1 MGSRVLKLTRQS
13 DNAKRLSQGMVK
25 ILRKEKC
32 QPHIGQTRLS
42 GVLAKPSRLQRNGR
56 KDRNMGLKLS
66 AGLGLALLVLS
77 GAFKLYYDK
86 SQSEIKAFHL
96 QLEQSIQNQKTLE
109 GTIEQQNENLRQTVE
124 NQELMVA
131 QVEKLTKE
139 NMMAQNEVT
148 DIRKKFSR
156 HSMDALSVRKP
167 KLIENIIN
175 RGTKSVLN
183 DLKVITNESQFDKNI
198 NISSSVSS

>member
-1 MGSRVLKLTRQS
+1 MGF
-13 DNAKRLSQGMVK
+13 
-25 ILRKEKC
+25 
-32 QPHIGQTRLS
+32 
-42 GVLAKPSRLQRNGR
+42 
-56 KDRNMGLKLS
+56 KLS
-66 AGLGLALLVLS
+66 IGLGVALFVIT
-77 GAFKLYYDK
+77 GAFKMYYDK
-86 SQSEIKAFHL
+86 SQAEIESFHL

-109 GTIEQQNENLRQTVE
+109 STIEQQNENLKQTVE

-156 HSMDALSVRKP
+156 HSMDVLSIRKP

-175 RGTKSVLN
+175 RGTRAVLN
-183 DLKVITNESQFDKNI
+183 DLKAITDEKQFDENI
-198 NISSSVSS
+198 NISNRQFH